1 MALSACNTEA
11 VLDKTGKEIMQRG
24 SSLFPLACFFDNV
37 SKKPIPLHWH
47 DEIEAFA
54 VVSGKIKVMVGVETV
69 TLSEHESI
77 LINSGILHGISANSN
92 KECGLKCICWEPSIT
107 GGRENSVFWQNYTR
121 PFISDKQNLC
131 YVKIGMESEN
141 DRKMNALILEAWQQC
156 ADEPKGYEI
165 DVRYELSKLISIIIA
180 NKPKHVNARE
190 KNSIRQEERLKMML
204 AYIHLH
210 YADKITIRQI
220 ADYAMV
226 STSEV
231 LRCFRM
237 TLGISPIKYTKN
249 YRLEKAALALEHN
262 SSVSEVAYSC
272 GFNDMSYFAKEFK
285 KKYGKAPNQFKV
297 Q

>member
-1 MALSACNTEA
+1 
-11 VLDKTGKEIMQRG
+11 
-24 SSLFPLACFFDNV
+24 
-37 SKKPIPLHWH
+37 
-47 DEIEAFA
+47 
-54 VVSGKIKVMVGVETV
+54 
-69 TLSEHESI
+69 
-77 LINSGILHGISANSN
+77 
-92 KECGLKCICWEPSIT
+92 
-107 GGRENSVFWQNYTR
+107 
-121 PFISDKQNLC
+121 
-131 YVKIGMESEN
+131 MESET
-141 DRKMNALILEAWQQC
+141 DREMNALILKAWQQC